1 MLIPYPGRKE
11 SIDITARWHY
21 LAQMNNTTHT
31 ESSAVKAV
39 GKTIYDNLDSQNRQF
54 LWNLFEDGSAM
65 TREIT
70 RHSRYDGSAVE
81 TYREIHAAGSE
92 TARLIAR
99 MMENQK

>member
-1 MLIPYPGRKE
+1 
-11 SIDITARWHY
+11 
-21 LAQMNNTTHT
+21 MNNTNTHT

-39 GKTIYDNLDSQNRQF
+39 GKTIYDNLDFQNRQF

-70 RHSRYDGSAVE
+70 RHSRYAGSAVE

-92 TARLIAR
+92 MARLIALKV
-99 MMENQK
+99 EEAK

>member
-1 MLIPYPGRKE
+1 M
-11 SIDITARWHY
+11 S
-21 LAQMNNTTHT
+21 NTNTHT

-70 RHSRYDGSAVE
+70 RHSRYAGSAVE
-81 TYREIHAAGSE
+81 TYREIHKVGSDM
-92 TARLIAR
+92 ARLIA
-99 MMENQK
+99 QKMQEVK

>member
-1 MLIPYPGRKE
+1 M
-11 SIDITARWHY
+11 S
-21 LAQMNNTTHT
+21 NTNTRT

-92 TARLIAR
+92 TARLIAL
-99 MMENQK
+99 MMEKNK

>member
-1 MLIPYPGRKE
+1 
-11 SIDITARWHY
+11 
-21 LAQMNNTTHT
+21 MNSTHTNT

-70 RHSRYDGSAVE
+70 RHSRYAGSAVE
-81 TYREIHAAGSE
+81 TYREIHKAGSE
-92 TARLIAR
+92 MARLIALK
-99 MMENQK
+99 MESSK

>member
-1 MLIPYPGRKE
+1 LRKE
-11 SIDITARWHY
+11 SIAITARWHY

-39 GKTIYDNLDSQNRQF
+39 GKTICDNLDSQNRQF

-70 RHSRYDGSAVE
+70 RHSRNAGSAVE

-92 TARLIAR
+92 MARLIAL
-99 MMENQK
+99 MMERQK

>member
-1 MLIPYPGRKE
+1 
-11 SIDITARWHY
+11 
-21 LAQMNNTTHT
+21 MNNTTHT

-70 RHSRYDGSAVE
+70 RHSRYAGSAIE
-81 TYREIHAAGSE
+81 TYREIHEAGSE
-92 TARLIAR
+92 MARLIALKV
-99 MMENQK
+99 ESAK

>member
-1 MLIPYPGRKE
+1 M
-11 SIDITARWHY
+11 S
-21 LAQMNNTTHT
+21 NTNTHT

-70 RHSRYDGSAVE
+70 RHSRHAGSAVE
-81 TYREIHAAGSE
+81 TYREIHVAGSE
-92 TARLIAR
+92 MARLIAL
-99 MMENQK
+99 MMEKQK

>member
-1 MLIPYPGRKE
+1 MK
-11 SIDITARWHY
+11 
-21 LAQMNNTTHT
+21 NTTAQT

-70 RHSRYDGSAVE
+70 RHSRYAGSAVE

-92 TARLIAR
+92 MARLIAFK
-99 MMENQK
+99 MQEVK

>member
-1 MLIPYPGRKE
+1 M
-11 SIDITARWHY
+11 S
-21 LAQMNNTTHT
+21 NTNTRT

-70 RHSRYDGSAVE
+70 RHSRYAGSAIE
-81 TYREIHAAGSE
+81 TYRESHAAGSE
-92 TARLIAR
+92 MALLIAR
-99 MMENQK
+99 IMERNK

>member
-1 MLIPYPGRKE
+1 MRKE
-11 SIDITARWHY
+11 SIAYSVRWDY
-21 LAQMNNTTHT
+21 FAFMNNTTHT

-39 GKTIYDNLDSQNRQF
+39 GKTIYDNLDSRNRQF

-70 RHSRYDGSAVE
+70 RHSSRAGSAVE

-92 TARLIAR
+92 MARLIAL
-99 MMENQK
+99 MMEKNK

>member
-1 MLIPYPGRKE
+1 MHLV
-11 SIDITARWHY
+11 
-21 LAQMNNTTHT
+21 LMNNPTHT

-39 GKTIYDNLDSQNRQF
+39 GKTIYDSQDSMNRQF

-70 RHSRYDGSAVE
+70 RHSRFAGSAVE
-81 TYREIHAAGSE
+81 TYRETHAAGSE
-92 TARLIAR
+92 MAVLIAR

>member
-1 MLIPYPGRKE
+1 
-11 SIDITARWHY
+11 
-21 LAQMNNTTHT
+21 MNNTTHT

-54 LWNLFEDGSAM
+54 LWNLFGDGSAM

-70 RHSRYDGSAVE
+70 RHSSRAGSAVE

-92 TARLIAR
+92 MARLIALKV
-99 MMENQK
+99 ESAK